1 MDLESWCGAWVIFVG
16 PKECFIIYSLY
27 ANLGGFKVLWRELQ
41 ELNISRIGLDDIRI
55 IVAENA
61 VIVLLNKILFFF

>member
-1 MDLESWCGAWVIFVG
+1 MDLESWCGAWVIFVD

-61 VIVLLNKILFFF
+61 VTILLNKILFFF